1 MPFIPAC
8 CGADETA
15 VLQVSLSA
23 FAFLFSELVQY
34 CQVKVTNVG
43 ELERRSGLHTL
54 CHLAGPARAA
64 SDGCCCRLEDA
75 GTGVGLRLV
84 ELLCFREKTS
94 RRETR
99 LLDALKFVHSV
110 LWKYLFGRQARD
122 LEQSN
127 MVRL

>member
-1 MPFIPAC
+1 M
-8 CGADETA
+8 
-15 VLQVSLSA
+15 
-23 FAFLFSELVQY
+23 
-34 CQVKVTNVG
+34 
-43 ELERRSGLHTL
+43 TL
-54 CHLAGPARAA
+54 NLG
-64 SDGCCCRLEDA
+64 CCRLEDA

-127 MVRL
+127 MVGPALSSSSSPGASAKWPA